1 MCNGAVVLFKRKNSK
16 RWQARIRRSS
26 GEWIVYS
33 TKQKDIEQAAAVAE
47 EKYRDIQYAQR
58 TGRID
63 VTRRFSSVCKLVGRS
78 FLKRQQRTQ
87 LMLPRNLVQVIDKYI
102 EPILGS
108 YMCHNID
115 ADALRMY
122 SAKRQEMI
130 GHKPSEST
138 VATHNTALNYL
149 FRKAKEQNFI
159 EFIPKTINDGAE
171 SKRRPYF
178 TIKEMRVL
186 ICTEI

>member
-1 MCNGAVVLFKRKNSK
+1 VLEKAEQESQLSPTATAERSLCNGAVVLFKRKNSQ

-63 VTRRFSSVCKLVGRS
+63 VTRRFSSVCKLCRKE
-78 FLKRQQRTQ
+78 LLEKAQRTQ
-87 LMLPRNLVQVIDKYI
+87 LMLSKNLVQVIDKYI
-102 EPILGS
+102 EPILGR

-130 GHKPSEST
+130 GHRYDLPEDVVDT
-138 VATHNTALNYL
+138 RDAAPLV
-149 FRKAKEQNFI
+149 
-159 EFIPKTINDGAE
+159 PG
-171 SKRRPYF
+171 
-178 TIKEMRVL
+178 
-186 ICTEI
+186 